1 MWAGCVSTL
10 QAEPSQ
16 VRGAHVFEKEVL
28 PIFETHCVR
37 CHGPKMKL
45 VEMDLS
51 TLEGVLQGSESGP
64 VVVPGR
70 VEASKLYEKI
80 STGLMPAD
88 KKTTLSAAEIELIR
102 RWIEAGAAKTGASE
116 QLAEHDVIPLMLLHC
131 TPCHGTPIQEAEL
144 DLRTRASMLKG
155 GDSGPAIVP
164 GKPDESLI
172 LKRIRAGEMP
182 PPKKAKEANVNPM
195 AAVDIERLRNWIEQG
210 APEGNGKPDVAGTEP
225 DPLVSDEDRQFW
237 AFQPPRPVPVPVV
250 RHAEQVPNPIDTF
263 ILRKLEQ
270 KGLKLSPEA
279 DRLTLLRRAYF
290 DLTGLPP
297 EPEEVEAFLADP
309 DPNAYEKLLERLL
322 ASPRYGERWGSYWL
336 DLAGYSDYVIVER
349 RPHAYRYRDYVIRSF
364 NADKP
369 YDRFLQE
376 QIAGDEL
383 TDYKRAPVITPELLD
398 NLVATGFLR
407 MIPDGTGNGATNF
420 VPDRMNV
427 VADAIEVFSSSVL
440 GLTMKCARCHSHKFN
455 PIPQRDYYRLVAVF
469 QGAYDVYDW
478 LPPSGKDGETSPVRS
493 LPYVTP
499 HANPLRVIEERRE
512 REAKNEGPQKEI
524 KALKDE
530 LEQVA
535 AKPRKRLFEQRLA
548 SLPAALREDLRQ
560 MKETLPEKRT
570 EIQKYLAEKFEETLK
585 ILTAEVRSV
594 DADYRQT
601 AQRIGNRI
609 SILEA
614 RVLPEPKIRALWD
627 RREPSPTYIM
637 KGGDPLNPGRLV
649 GPGVPS
655 VLTDGMT
662 PFEVVP
668 PWPGAKETGRRLAL
682 ARWLT
687 RADHPLTSRVMVN
700 RIWYHHFGQG
710 IVKTL
715 GDFGRLGAPPTHPE
729 LLDWLAQ
736 EFVRQGWSLKT
747 MHRLMMTSS
756 TYRQASAV
764 TAAHEKL
771 DPDNV
776 LLSRMP
782 MRRMEAEVLYDSLLL
797 ASGRLD
803 ETRFG
808 PPDPVEVRGDGLVRP
823 EGTGKG
829 WRRSIY
835 VIKKIG
841 FEIIEGNLF
850 NFDIPTLLDSFD
862 YPRMSPNCLE
872 RNESTVAT
880 QALHLMND
888 AMVRE
893 LANSFAERVVR
904 EVGTDPERQI
914 ERVYLIALSRP
925 PSPEEKNIA
934 LRTPERPAARWANA
948 SPAPQEATVRA
959 LRTFCHAIL
968 NSAAFLYID

>member
-1 MWAGCVSTL
+1 
-10 QAEPSQ
+10 
-16 VRGAHVFEKEVL
+16 
-28 PIFETHCVR
+28 
-37 CHGPKMKL
+37 
-45 VEMDLS
+45 
-51 TLEGVLQGSESGP
+51 
-64 VVVPGR
+64 
-70 VEASKLYEKI
+70 
-80 STGLMPAD
+80 
-88 KKTTLSAAEIELIR
+88 
-102 RWIEAGAAKTGASE
+102 
-116 QLAEHDVIPLMLLHC
+116 
-131 TPCHGTPIQEAEL
+131 
-144 DLRTRASMLKG
+144 
-155 GDSGPAIVP
+155 
-164 GKPDESLI
+164 
-172 LKRIRAGEMP
+172 
-182 PPKKAKEANVNPM
+182 
-195 AAVDIERLRNWIEQG
+195 
-210 APEGNGKPDVAGTEP
+210 
-225 DPLVSDEDRQFW
+225 
-237 AFQPPRPVPVPVV
+237 
-250 RHAEQVPNPIDTF
+250 
-263 ILRKLEQ
+263 
-270 KGLKLSPEA
+270 
-279 DRLTLLRRAYF
+279 
-290 DLTGLPP
+290 
-297 EPEEVEAFLADP
+297 
-309 DPNAYEKLLERLL
+309 
-322 ASPRYGERWGSYWL
+322 
-336 DLAGYSDYVIVER
+336 
-349 RPHAYRYRDYVIRSF
+349 
-364 NADKP
+364 
-369 YDRFLQE
+369 
-376 QIAGDEL
+376 
-383 TDYKRAPVITPELLD
+383 
-398 NLVATGFLR
+398 
-407 MIPDGTGNGATNF
+407 
-420 VPDRMNV
+420 
-427 VADAIEVFSSSVL
+427 
-440 GLTMKCARCHSHKFN
+440 MKCARCHSHKFN

-478 LPPSGKDGETSPVRS
+478 LPPAGEDGKTNPVRS

-570 EIQKYLAEKFEETLK
+570 EIQKYLAEKFEETLQ

-594 DADYRQT
+594 DADYRQA

-687 RADHPLTSRVMVN
+687 QADHPLTSRVMVN

-715 GDFGRLGAPPTHPE
+715 GDFGRMGARPTHPE

-756 TYRQASAV
+756 TYRQASTV

-803 ETRFG
+803 EMRFG
-808 PPDPVEVRGDGLVRP
+808 PPDPVEVRSDGLVRP
-823 EGTGKG
+823 EGTEKG

-888 AMVRE
+888 GMVRE
-893 LANSFAERVVR
+893 LADSFAERVVR

-925 PSPEEKNIA
+925 PSPEEKNIV
-934 LRTPERPAARWANA
+934 LRTPERFAARWANA

-959 LRTFCHAIL
+959 LRAFCHAIL